1 MCQTL
6 LELERHL
13 HVIVTARDFVQ
24 GTTAQKNE
32 RSKIK
37 EIMTNDAF
45 VNNLRKALAI
55 LASINALIVK
65 YQYDKVPIS
74 EVMFDF
80 HNLPEEYKKVMS
92 SSIITRQ
99 EFEYLVVLA
108 QRRFQFM
115 YDVAHG
121 LSYLLDPRHIGDGLP
136 ADSRSSLEE
145 VLINNPVNDVTPID
159 DGRKEK
165 LYI

>member
-1 MCQTL
+1 
-6 LELERHL
+6 
-13 HVIVTARDFVQ
+13 
-24 GTTAQKNE
+24 
-32 RSKIK
+32 
-37 EIMTNDAF
+37 MTDDAF

-55 LASINALIVK
+55 LAPIDALIIK
-65 YQYDKVPIS
+65 YQSDKVPIS
-74 EVMFDF
+74 EVMPDF
-80 HNLPEEYKKVMS
+80 HNLPKEYKKVMS

-115 YDVAHG
+115 YGVAHG
-121 LSYLLDPRHIGDGLP
+121 LLYLLDPQHIGDGLP
-136 ADSRSSLEE
+136 ADPRSSLEE
-145 VLINNPVNDVTPID
+145 VLINNPVDDVTPIN